1 MEVAQRTHCSGSSR
15 LLCGETDPT
24 PVYHVVCFSSK
35 PPLFLLYPLLS
46 VISAHHRIFPLPSSH
61 LPSLCSSLRFDY
73 FVFPIDTHSSCS
85 AASEVGDV
93 HFDLVVLKSA
103 RVSFS
108 CWRTWSSI
116 LEMVLCIKKVK
127 TWDVFRGDT
136 AESSREKC

>member
-1 MEVAQRTHCSGSSR
+1 MFDADFMEVAQRTHCSGSSR

-73 FVFPIDTHSSCS
+73 LVFPIDTHSSCS

-93 HFDLVVLKSA
+93 HFDLVVLK
-103 RVSFS
+103 
-108 CWRTWSSI
+108 
-116 LEMVLCIKKVK
+116 VLGFPFLVGEH
-127 TWDVFRGDT
+127 VLL
-136 AESSREKC
+136 SEKW